1 MQNEAHA
8 TIRILETTDL
18 HMQLLGYDYFAD
30 QPTPGIGLIPLAAKI
45 ESLRSKNPSGTFL
58 FDNGD
63 FLQGNP
69 LADYIA
75 THNGDGEPHPMI
87 TAMSALSYDAVCLGN
102 HEFNYGLKFLSKAL
116 EPAPFD
122 VVCANVTY
130 SDGSEFY
137 PPYTIIQRD
146 ILCSDGVCR
155 PLNLGV
161 IGLVTPQI
169 VNWDKTV
176 LNGAIVAND
185 IVQTAQT
192 VVTRMKAQG
201 ADVIVALCHAG
212 IVAEQWSEG
221 MENAAVPLAAIDG
234 IDAILTGHTHDVFPN
249 NRDQPSPNVDPSN
262 GRLHGKP
269 AVMAGFY
276 GSHIG
281 VVSLDITW
289 SDGNLTTGAS
299 RIDLARA
306 DPDATAT
313 QLQDRMIKDVMPAHT
328 KTLNYIRQPFAATEV
343 PINSHFATVAP
354 NLSLQILAQVQLDQV
369 ARLAKGSDWD
379 DLPILSAV
387 APFRA
392 GGRGG
397 PEHYIDIIPGPLT
410 LRDAAA
416 IYPFSNRLYVIR
428 RTGAQILA
436 WLNQS
441 AQLFRTLERGKTD
454 QKLFR
459 AGVAPYDFD
468 VIFGL
473 TYSINIGR
481 DIDRVIDL
489 RLNGK
494 PVLAGDIFIVATNS
508 YRANGGGG
516 FFATPPQDIM
526 HVTANGTRD
535 ILIES
540 LRNYGTVQATPCSN
554 WSFAPLAD
562 TSALFMSAPHAT
574 APSGQDKISPTG
586 RNVDGFAEFR
596 LQM

>member
-1 MQNEAHA
+1 MQNEPQA

-30 QPTPGIGLIPLAAKI
+30 HPTLGNGLIPLAAKI
-45 ESLRSKNPSGTFL
+45 EAIRAENPTGTFL

-75 THNGDGEPHPMI
+75 AHNLDDEPHPMI
-87 TAMSALSYDAVCLGN
+87 AAMSTLCYDAVCLGN
-102 HEFNYGLKFLSKAL
+102 HEFNYGLEFLSKAL
-116 EPAPFD
+116 KSAPFD

-130 SDGSEFY
+130 ADGSEFH
-137 PPYTIIQRD
+137 PPYTIIRRD
-146 ILCSDGVCR
+146 VLCSDGVSR
-155 PLNLGV
+155 PINLGV
-161 IGLVTPQI
+161 LGLVTPQF
-169 VNWDKTV
+169 VSWDKTI
-176 LNGAIVAND
+176 LDGKIVATD

-192 VVTRMKAQG
+192 MVARMKAQG

-212 IVAEQWSEG
+212 IGADHWSKG

-234 IDAILTGHTHDVFPN
+234 IDAVLTGHTHDLFPN
-249 NRDQPSPNVDPSN
+249 NRDQASVNIDPSI
-262 GRLHGKP
+262 GKLHGKP

-276 GSHIG
+276 GSHLG

-289 SDGNLTTGAS
+289 SEGSLTIGAS
-299 RIDLARA
+299 RVDLARA
-306 DPDATAT
+306 DPDAAT
-313 QLQDRMIKDVMPAHT
+313 TDLQDRMIKDVMPAHT

-354 NLSLQILAQVQLDQV
+354 NLSLQILAQAQFDQ
-369 ARLAKGSDWD
+369 ATKLAKGSEWE
-379 DLPILSAV
+379 DLPILSAA

-397 PEHYIDIIPGPLT
+397 PGHYIDIKPGPLT

-441 AQLFRTLERGKTD
+441 ARLFQTLKRGMANQELFRV
-454 QKLFR
+454 
-459 AGVAPYDFD
+459 GVAPYDFD

-473 TYSINIGR
+473 TYSIDIGR
-481 DIDRVIDL
+481 DTDRVSDL
-489 RLNGK
+489 CLNGK
-494 PVLAGDIFIVATNS
+494 PVLADDSFVVATNS

-516 FFATPPQDIM
+516 FFAAPRQDIL

-540 LRNYGTVQATPCSN
+540 LRNCGELREAPNSN
-554 WSFAPLAD
+554 WSFAPLPD
-562 TSALFMSAPHAT
+562 TSALFVTAPHAT
-574 APSGQDKISPTG
+574 APSGQDKTSPTG
-586 RNVDGFAEFR
+586 RKVDGFAEFR

>member
-1 MQNEAHA
+1 MQNKAHA

-45 ESLRSKNPSGTFL
+45 EALRSDNPSATFL

-75 THNGDGEPHPMI
+75 SHHVHNDPHPMI
-87 TAMSALSYDAVCLGN
+87 SAMSALAYDAVCLGN
-102 HEFNYGLKFLSKAL
+102 HEFNYGLEFLSKAL

-130 SDGSEFY
+130 ADGSEFC
-137 PPYTIIQRD
+137 PPYAIIRRE
-146 ILCSDGVCR
+146 ILCSDGVSR
-155 PLNLGV
+155 PLDLGV
-161 IGLVTPQI
+161 IGLMTPQI
-169 VNWDKTV
+169 VNWDRTV
-176 LNGAIVAND
+176 LGGAIVAND
-185 IVQTAQT
+185 IVLTAQT
-192 VVTRMKAQG
+192 VVAKMKAEG
-201 ADVIVALCHAG
+201 ANVVVALCHAG
-212 IVAEQWSEG
+212 IAAEQWSKG

-234 IDAILTGHTHDVFPN
+234 IDAVLTGHTHDLFSN

-269 AVMAGFY
+269 AVMAGVY

-289 SDGNLTTGAS
+289 TNGNLTAGAS
-299 RIDLARA
+299 HVNLVRA
-306 DPDATAT
+306 DPNTPTT
-313 QLQDRMIKDVMPAHT
+313 QLQNRMIKDAMPAHN
-328 KTLNYIRQPFAATEV
+328 KTLNYIRQPSAATDV
-343 PINSHFATVAP
+343 PINSHIATIAP
-354 NLSLQILAQVQLDQV
+354 NQSLQILAQAQLNQV
-369 ARLAKGSDWD
+369 AKLAKGTDWEN
-379 DLPILSAV
+379 LPILSAA

-392 GGRGG
+392 GGRDG
-397 PEHYIDIIPGPLT
+397 PGHYIDINPGLLT

-416 IYPFSNRLYVIR
+416 ICPFSNRLYVIR

-441 AQLFRTLERGKTD
+441 AQLFRTLKCEIPD
-454 QKLFR
+454 QDLLR

-468 VIFGL
+468 VMFGL
-473 TYSINIGR
+473 TYSIDIGR
-481 DIDRVIDL
+481 ATDRIIDIC
-489 RLNGK
+489 LNGK
-494 PVLAGDIFIVATNS
+494 PVLADDIFVVATNS

-540 LRNYGTVQATPCSN
+540 LRNCGKLQASPISN

-562 TSALFMSAPHAT
+562 TSALF
-574 APSGQDKISPTG
+574 
-586 RNVDGFAEFR
+586 
-596 LQM
+596 